1 MISADPPIDL
11 QKTIEDLS
19 AKNSALISEV
29 ANLKLELAIVSTLA
43 KAKDS
48 TMSRMRRSKVIL
60 LSFSGQRL
68 SGLARARPTQVLKD
82 KLQASSR
89 VLPQG
94 LYKLCAC

>member
-1 MISADPPIDL
+1 M

-48 TMSRMRRSKVIL
+48 TMSRMRRAKVPSFIL
-60 LSFSGQRL
+60 CRQAGCSDLAVARL
-68 SGLARARPTQVLKD
+68 TTKTMLHENCKVLYLVVFASQFLVAGPT
-82 KLQASSR
+82 
-89 VLPQG
+89 PM
-94 LYKLCAC
+94 

>member
-1 MISADPPIDL
+1 M

-48 TMSRMRRSKVIL
+48 TMSRMRRAKVL
-60 LSFSGQRL
+60 LPFYL
-68 SGLARARPTQVLKD
+68 S
-82 KLQASSR
+82 
-89 VLPQG
+89 
-94 LYKLCAC
+94 